1 MNRSGV
7 NPSGAMQL
15 VRLDDYQSWQIRFG
29 GSTVLVDPWLT
40 NDPVTGAIRRLHREG
55 FTTLAE
61 ITPTDDV
68 RAEGTSTRSTFAGVL
83 LCTAEPDHFHADTL
97 KLLADVP
104 IHGTLASAKAAR
116 SIGCTSTH
124 AHRVGDTFDI
134 TCADSSTLRITV
146 TPTGAPLDRV
156 AHGFVIDA
164 IDSHGSSRGRIWI
177 DGHRPL
183 LSVADDIAPVD
194 VAVLP
199 TQSVMAVVIPVT
211 SGPRR
216 VARVALACGA
226 QTLVPTATDPRRDMT
241 WWQRCLYVVRGG
253 TRSVAALLAGS
264 HVQVADLEPGE
275 AFDVRSPLSD

>member
-1 MNRSGV
+1 MSQQDT
-7 NPSGAMQL
+7 GAMQL

-29 GSTVLVDPWLT
+29 GSSLLVDPWLT

-61 ITPTDDV
+61 IDKAD
-68 RAEGTSTRSTFAGVL
+68 ATSTRSTIVGVL
-83 LCTAEPDHFHADTL
+83 LCTAESDHFHADTL
-97 KLLADVP
+97 KLLTDVP
-104 IHGTLASAKAAR
+104 IHSTLASAKAAR

-134 TCADSSTLRITV
+134 VCADTSTLRITL

-156 AHGFVIDA
+156 AHGFVIDG

-183 LSVADDIAPVD
+183 LAVADNIAPVD

-199 TQSVMAVVIPVT
+199 TQSVTAVVLPVT

-216 VARVALACGA
+216 VARVAVACGA
-226 QTLVPTATDPRRDMT
+226 HTLVPTATDPRRDMT

-253 TRSVAALLAGS
+253 TRSVAALLANS
-264 HVQVADLEPGE
+264 RVQIADLEPGE
-275 AFDVRSPLSD
+275 VFDVRSPLSD